1 MPKSSDPAKQA
12 EKLRAA
18 LHHHNY
24 RYYVRDDPEIS
35 DAEYDRLMR
44 ELIELETAH
53 PELVT
58 PDSPTRRVGA
68 PPLERFGTAAHT
80 IPMLSLDNA
89 FDPAEIKEF
98 DRRVRKLLQTKGPV
112 LYTAEPKLDGLAV
125 EMVYENGVLASAAT
139 RGDGFTG
146 ELITENVRTIGS
158 VPLKLLGA
166 DPPAYLEVRG
176 EVFMEADAFRELNRR
191 RAQKGESPFANPRNA
206 AAGSLRQLDSR
217 ITAQR
222 PLEIFCYGV
231 GEADLSVNSHW
242 DLLKSLEKLGF
253 RINPL
258 VRGRIRL
265 EQVLDF
271 YQELAGMRRDL
282 SYDIDG
288 LVIKV
293 DDRASQQ
300 QLGAK
305 SRSPR
310 WAIAFKFAAIQET
323 TRIRD
328 IEAQVG
334 RTGALTP
341 VAHLEPVEVGGVTV
355 SRATLHNPDEIAR
368 KDIRIGDTVLVQRAG
383 EVIPEVVKA
392 IESART
398 GQERRFEMPDHCPVC
413 GAPVSRPPGEAISRC
428 VNVACPAQVK
438 ARIRHFAS
446 KGAFDIEGMGR
457 KLVDQMV
464 DKQILS
470 SYDQIFSLDSETV
483 EGLERMGKKS
493 AQNLI
498 AAIENSK
505 TPSFARFL
513 YALGIRHVG
522 ENTAHL
528 LAQRFKDLDGLMN
541 SSIKALEAIDGIGP
555 EMASSIHDFFAE
567 EKNRATIARILENG
581 VVIQYDKRPA
591 DQAADFPLAGKKLVL
606 TGSLSQMTRSQA
618 KKAIETA
625 GGKVSGSVSRQTDYV
640 VAGADPGSKRDQ
652 AIKLGVP
659 VIDEQTLNQ
668 WLARD

>member
-1 MPKSSDPAKQA
+1 MSKSSDPAKQA

-24 RYYVRDDPEIS
+24 RYYVLDDPEIS
-35 DAEYDRLMR
+35 DAEYDRMMR
-44 ELIELETAH
+44 QLIELETAH
-53 PELVT
+53 PELLT
-58 PDSPTRRVGA
+58 PDSPTQRVGA
-68 PPLERFGTAAHT
+68 PPLERFGTAEHT
-80 IPMLSLDNA
+80 LPMLSLDNA
-89 FDPAEIKEF
+89 FDPAEIEEF
-98 DRRVRKLLQTKGPV
+98 DRRVRKLLETDGPV

-125 EMVYENGVLASAAT
+125 EMGYENGVLVSATT

-146 ELITENVRTIGS
+146 ELITENVRTIGA
-158 VPLKLLGA
+158 VPLKLRGE
-166 DPPAYLEVRG
+166 DIPAYLEVRG
-176 EVFMEADAFRELNRR
+176 EVFMAADAFRALNRR
-191 RAQKGESPFANPRNA
+191 RTEKGVSAFANPRNA

-222 PLEIFCYGV
+222 PLDIFCYGV
-231 GEADLSVNSHW
+231 GQADLSIDSHW
-242 DLLKSLEKLGF
+242 ELLKALEKLGF

-258 VRGRIRL
+258 VRGQISL
-265 EQVLDF
+265 EQALDF
-271 YQELAGMRRDL
+271 YQALAEMRKDL

-293 DDRASQQ
+293 DDRAAQQ
-300 QLGAK
+300 RLGAK

-341 VAHLEPVEVGGVTV
+341 VAHLEPVQVGGVTV
-355 SRATLHNPDEIAR
+355 SRATLHNQDEIDR

-398 GQERRFEMPDHCPVC
+398 GHERRFEMPDHCPVC

-428 VNVACPAQVK
+428 VNVRCPAQVK

-446 KGAFDIEGMGR
+446 KGAFDIDGMGA

-464 DKQILS
+464 DKGILS
-470 SYDQIFSLDSETV
+470 SYDQIFSLDQATV

-505 TPSFARFL
+505 TISFARFL

-522 ENTAHL
+522 ENTAHI
-528 LAQRFKDLDGLMN
+528 LAENFKDLNALMN
-541 SSIKALEAIDGIGP
+541 SSIKALAAINGIGP
-555 EMASSIHDFFAE
+555 EMAQSIHAFFAE
-567 EKNRATIARILENG
+567 ERNQATIAQILKRG
-581 VVIQYDKRPA
+581 VAIQYDKRPA
-591 DQAADFPLAGKKLVL
+591 DQAADSPLAGKKLVL
-606 TGSLSQMTRSQA
+606 TGSLSQMTRSEA
-618 KKAIETA
+618 KKAIEAA
-625 GGKVSGSVSRQTDYV
+625 GAKVTGSVSHKTDYV
-640 VAGADPGSKRDQ
+640 VAGADPGSKLDQ
-652 AIKLGVP
+652 AQKLGIP
-659 VIDEQTLNQ
+659 VVDEPTLIQ
-668 WLARD
+668 WLARA